1 MLNGVIVINKRENI
15 TSTRVV
21 ERVKRALKVKK
32 AGHLGTLDP
41 MAKGVLPIC
50 VGKATKLAPFLM
62 EHEKE
67 YLATVKLGIS
77 TDTYDREGEVLKE
90 TPVKEVSK
98 EEVERILERF
108 RGEIEQIPPM
118 YSAQRHQGERLYKL
132 ARKGEVVERAPKR
145 VVVHRLDLLKIEG
158 DLLYLSICCG
168 KGFYLRTL
176 AHDIGELLGVG
187 GTLWDLV
194 RTAACRFT
202 LDEAIELEELRALP
216 FEERA
221 KWVIPMADALKGV
234 AQISVAGRL
243 KWWVSSGNPIATSP
257 AELGVENPAE
267 GDLVK
272 LVDEEGRLVALG
284 ELFLS
289 PQNRWFCKPKRVFN
303 TR

>member
-67 YLATVKLGIS
+67 YLATIKLGVT

-90 TPVKEVSK
+90 TPVGEVSK
-98 EEVERILERF
+98 ERVEEILNRF

-118 YSAQRHQGERLYKL
+118 YSAQRHHGERLYKL
-132 ARKGEVVERAPKR
+132 ARKGEVVERTPKK
-145 VVVHRLDLLKIEG
+145 VVVHRLDLIKIEG
-158 DLLYLSICCG
+158 DLIYLSICCG

-176 AHDIGELLGVG
+176 AHDIGEILGVG
-187 GTLWDLV
+187 GTLWNLV
-194 RTAACRFT
+194 RTSACRFT
-202 LDEAIELEELRALP
+202 LDEAIGLDELRELP
-216 FEERA
+216 PEERV
-221 KWVIPMADALKGV
+221 KWVIPMADALRGV
-234 AQISVAGRL
+234 PEIRVAGRL
-243 KWWVSSGNPIATSP
+243 KWWVSSGNPLATSP
-257 AELGVENPAE
+257 GELGVESPE
-267 GDLVK
+267 DGGLVK
-272 LVDEEGRLVALG
+272 MVDEDGRLVALG

-303 TR
+303 SK

>member
-221 KWVIPMADALKGV
+221 KWVIPMADALKGI

-257 AELGVENPAE
+257 VELGVENPSE

>member
-1 MLNGVIVINKRENI
+1 LLNGVIVISKGEGI

-67 YLATVKLGIS
+67 YLATIKLGIS

-90 TPVKEVSK
+90 RPVGEIS
-98 EEVERILERF
+98 EETIEGILERF

-118 YSAQRHQGERLYKL
+118 YSAQRHHGERLYKL

-145 VVVHRLDLLKIEG
+145 VVVHRLDLIKVEE
-158 DLLYLSICCG
+158 DLIYLSICCG

-194 RTAACRFT
+194 RTSACRFT
-202 LDEAIELEELRALP
+202 LHEAIGLDELKALP

-234 AQISVAGRL
+234 AQIRVVGRL

-257 AELGVENPAE
+257 AELGAESPKE

-272 LVDEEGRLVALG
+272 LVDEDGKLVALG

-303 TR
+303 G

>member
-257 AELGVENPAE
+257 VELGVENPSE